1 MPVPDYETAPDYYR
15 DWGDPREFGIG
26 DMGVGECAGEVI
38 SLTEF
43 DLAGAESQVFE
54 AQLQLEAGNVTQADG
69 LAYAAMLQA
78 ARGLVKTEFIDIPD
92 DPDRIVAEFRTR
104 FFDTGIFFDRF
115 AGGKFAQYLFRRHAR
130 TGPPAGV
137 DTVRQSIEEAQLF
150 LEATHA
156 CQVRLAG
163 APVAAAPAA
172 AREPALSGSPA

>member
-1 MPVPDYETAPDYYR
+1 MAVPDYEAAPDYYR

-26 DMGVGECAGEVI
+26 DMGIGECAGEVV

-43 DLAGAESQVFE
+43 DLAGADSQVFE
-54 AQLQLEAGNVTQADG
+54 AQIQLEAGNVGVADE

-78 ARGLVKTEFIDIPD
+78 ARGLVKTEFVDVPD

-104 FFDTGIFFDRF
+104 FFDTGVFLDRF

-156 CQVRLAG
+156 CQAKLAG
-163 APVAAAPAA
+163 APVAAAAG
-172 AREPALSGSPA
+172 EPALAGSPA